1 VCVCVCVCISQ
12 LVEGGNC
19 PNSLLIL
26 FFCAFV
32 RVLANLERKKDIFDT
47 FSLFVIH
54 FLYTFE
60 KRKRPTKKVS
70 RTMMS
75 SVATFSS
82 SSSSS
87 SSAMSSSRC
96 RCFSPWSSRP
106 TDRGPYFH
114 AKFVFGR
121 KHLRHRRS
129 SRRIAS
135 SAFSSVESASSSSS
149 SSLVRE
155 KEKIKTKVK
164 FEVFG
169 ADLSASTQYP
179 DVPRE
184 RVHWVDTDE
193 KLAVL
198 VGEIR
203 AAMTDDEDVLS
214 SSSSLPGVVLGLDCE
229 WKPGDNTPVSLF
241 QVATRENVYLL
252 DVFAFMMEE
261 EEDVDDGAK
270 GKGTAEA
277 FDAFL
282 KLLFENEKIIK
293 LGFGFDYDIKRLRM
307 SYASLEETLSMDR
320 RKKGWIDV
328 RELAYAADAVSSHN
342 KRKYKHQ
349 KRVGLAALTRDVL
362 KCNLDK
368 KCQVSD
374 WSARPLSDPQQR
386 YAATD
391 AYSLISILDV
401 VLFSR
406 GRWKNDEEIAD
417 GLQLVQYGGGGSGDG
432 GGIDGR
438 FVKRVSRS
446 KMAKMEKA
454 AFLKRQNSSS
464 LRNARETAL
473 HEAKA
478 DLTRC
483 VTECL
488 GFACVGRKGAIE
500 LLSENG
506 CSVRVPKKT
515 KSKVDNWENAVA
527 LFLTVDEP
535 KKTQSAQFRQREDDD
550 SLTLRLENPE
560 KFFSEDAEAYART
573 KACKSND
580 GGKSVVLFAK
590 RGSKGK
596 FVFCGRLESDDRN
609 SDGSDSAAASDAL
622 HLTLVDGDRLSETPM
637 FFQIIGCHL

>member
-1 VCVCVCVCISQ
+1 
-12 LVEGGNC
+12 
-19 PNSLLIL
+19 
-26 FFCAFV
+26 
-32 RVLANLERKKDIFDT
+32 
-47 FSLFVIH
+47 
-54 FLYTFE
+54 
-60 KRKRPTKKVS
+60 
-70 RTMMS
+70 M
-75 SVATFSS
+75 
-82 SSSSS
+82 
-87 SSAMSSSRC
+87 SSRC
-96 RCFSPWSSRP
+96 CFSSSSRP

-114 AKFVFGR
+114 AKFVGR
-121 KHLRHRRS
+121 RHHHHSRS
-129 SRRIAS
+129 SRRFCRVAS
-135 SAFSSVESASSSSS
+135 SSASSSVESASSSSS
-149 SSLVRE
+149 SLVR
-155 KEKIKTKVK
+155 EKIKTKVK

-203 AAMTDDEDVLS
+203 AAMTDDEDLP
-214 SSSSLPGVVLGLDCE
+214 SLPGVVLGLDCE

-261 EEDVDDGAK
+261 EEEDVDDDGAK

-282 KLLFENEKIIK
+282 KLLFENETIIK

-500 LLSENG
+500 LLSESG

-550 SLTLRLENPE
+550 SLTLCLENPE

-596 FVFCGRLESDDRN
+596 FVFCGRLESDGWN
-609 SDGSDSAAASDAL
+609 SDSSDSAVASDAL

>member
-1 VCVCVCVCISQ
+1 MGIF
-12 LVEGGNC
+12 
-19 PNSLLIL
+19 LIT
-26 FFCAFV
+26 A
-32 RVLANLERKKDIFDT
+32 R
-47 FSLFVIH
+47 
-54 FLYTFE
+54 Y
-60 KRKRPTKKVS
+60 
-70 RTMMS
+70 
-75 SVATFSS
+75 FSS
-82 SSSSS
+82 SLFILLLFISLVIEEDKRRRSRGRKRETESRARDMMIASSSLGARTKPPLS
-87 SSAMSSSRC
+87 
-96 RCFSPWSSRP
+96 FSKS
-106 TDRGPYFH
+106 FQ
-114 AKFVFGR
+114 KR
-121 KHLRHRRS
+121 KTNWKS
-129 SRRIAS
+129 SRRRR
-135 SAFSSVESASSSSS
+135 SASSSSS
-149 SSLVRE
+149 SSSTTSEETNAVLLNARVQE
-155 KEKIKTKVK
+155 NNAKKKKSSSGL

-169 ADLSASTQYP
+169 SDLSSSAQYP

-184 RVHWVDTDE
+184 RTHWVETDE
-193 KLAVL
+193 QLNVL
-198 VGEIR
+198 VEEIR
-203 AAMTDDEDVLS
+203 AALMKKEEEKKDDDDDGTECEKNS
-214 SSSSLPGVVLGLDCE
+214 YRRQRLPVVLGLDCE

-252 DVFAFMMEE
+252 DVFAFMMDTGGGGEE
-261 EEDVDDGAK
+261 
-270 GKGTAEA
+270 KGTAEA

-282 KLLFENEKIIK
+282 KLLFENETLIK

-307 SYASLEETLSMDR
+307 SYAPLEETLSMDR

-328 RELAYAADAVSSHN
+328 RELAYTADAVSSHN

-349 KRVGLAALTRDVL
+349 KRVGLAALTRDIL

-374 WSARPLSDPQQR
+374 WSQRPLSDPQQR

-406 GRWKNDEEIAD
+406 GRWNNDEEISD
-417 GLQLVQYGGGGSGDG
+417 GLQLVQYGGGGNGEA

-438 FVKRVSRS
+438 FVKRVSKS

-483 VTECL
+483 VTDYL

-506 CSVRVPKKT
+506 CSVRMPKKT

-535 KKTQSAQFRQREDDD
+535 KKTQPAQFRRREDDNF
-550 SLTLRLENPE
+550 LTLRLENAE

-573 KACKSND
+573 KACKAND
-580 GGKSVVLFAK
+580 GGKSIVLFAK

-596 FVFCGRLESDDRN
+596 FVFCGRLESN
-609 SDGSDSAAASDAL
+609 SSGSISGSSDSVIANSSDAL
-622 HLTLVDGDRLSETPM
+622 DLTLVDGDRLSETPM
-637 FFQIIGCHL
+637 FYQIIGCHL

>member
-1 VCVCVCVCISQ
+1 
-12 LVEGGNC
+12 
-19 PNSLLIL
+19 
-26 FFCAFV
+26 
-32 RVLANLERKKDIFDT
+32 
-47 FSLFVIH
+47 
-54 FLYTFE
+54 
-60 KRKRPTKKVS
+60 
-70 RTMMS
+70 MMI
-75 SVATFSS
+75 ASS
-82 SSSSS
+82 SSGARTKPPLS
-87 SSAMSSSRC
+87 
-96 RCFSPWSSRP
+96 FSKS
-106 TDRGPYFH
+106 FQ
-114 AKFVFGR
+114 KR
-121 KHLRHRRS
+121 KTNWKS
-129 SRRIAS
+129 SRRRR
-135 SAFSSVESASSSSS
+135 SASSSSS
-149 SSLVRE
+149 SSSTTSEETNAVLLNARVQE
-155 KEKIKTKVK
+155 NNISKKKKSPSLL

-169 ADLSASTQYP
+169 SDLSSSAQYP

-184 RVHWVDTDE
+184 RTHWVETDE
-193 KLAVL
+193 QLNVL
-198 VGEIR
+198 VEEIR
-203 AAMTDDEDVLS
+203 AALMKKEEEKKDDDDDGTECEKNS
-214 SSSSLPGVVLGLDCE
+214 YRRQRLPVVLGLDCE

-252 DVFAFMMEE
+252 DVFAFMMDTGGGGEE
-261 EEDVDDGAK
+261 
-270 GKGTAEA
+270 KGTAEA

-282 KLLFENEKIIK
+282 KLLFENETLIK

-328 RELAYAADAVSSHN
+328 RELAYTADAVSSHN

-349 KRVGLAALTRDVL
+349 KRVGLAALTRDIL

-374 WSARPLSDPQQR
+374 WSQRPLSDPQQR

-406 GRWKNDEEIAD
+406 GRWNNDEEISD
-417 GLQLVQYGGGGSGDG
+417 GLQLVQYGGGGNGEA

-438 FVKRVSRS
+438 FVKRVSKS

-483 VTECL
+483 VTDYL

-506 CSVRVPKKT
+506 CSVRMPKKT

-535 KKTQSAQFRQREDDD
+535 KKTQSAQFRQSEDDD

-596 FVFCGRLESDDRN
+596 FVFCGRLESDDGN
-609 SDGSDSAAASDAL
+609 SDGSDSALASEAL

>member
-1 VCVCVCVCISQ
+1 MGFFLIA
-12 LVEGGNC
+12 LV
-19 PNSLLIL
+19 
-26 FFCAFV
+26 FV
-32 RVLANLERKKDIFDT
+32 RRRAAFSPCEKDIFGACGT
-47 FSLFVIH
+47 LFSPTKALFFIH
-54 FLYTFE
+54 FPLQNSALARARE
-60 KRKRPTKKVS
+60 REREREREKKRKEDPEE
-70 RTMMS
+70 RTTTTMIS
-75 SVATFSS
+75 SVARTF
-82 SSSSS
+82 
-87 SSAMSSSRC
+87 
-96 RCFSPWSSRP
+96 SSRP
-106 TDRGPYFH
+106 TDLCPFLVKGSSSKRDE
-114 AKFVFGR
+114 
-121 KHLRHRRS
+121 RRQNR
-129 SRRIAS
+129 SRRR
-135 SAFSSVESASSSSS
+135 VASSSVSTIKTTGEETSS
-149 SSLVRE
+149 SSLVR
-155 KEKIKTKVK
+155 KTTTTTKVKK

-169 ADLSASTQYP
+169 ADLSASTRYP

-203 AAMTDDEDVLS
+203 AAMDDEDLP
-214 SSSSLPGVVLGLDCE
+214 SLPGFGVALGLDCE

-261 EEDVDDGAK
+261 EEDVDGAK

-282 KLLFENEKIIK
+282 KLLFENETIIK

-320 RKKGWIDV
+320 KKKGWIDV

-374 WSARPLSDPQQR
+374 WSARPLTDPQQR

-438 FVKRVSRS
+438 FVKRASRS

-500 LLSENG
+500 LLSESG

-535 KKTQSAQFRQREDDD
+535 KKTQSAQFRQSEDDD

-596 FVFCGRLESDDRN
+596 FVFCGRLESDDGN
-609 SDGSDSAAASDAL
+609 SDGSDSAVASEAL

>member
-1 VCVCVCVCISQ
+1 
-12 LVEGGNC
+12 
-19 PNSLLIL
+19 
-26 FFCAFV
+26 
-32 RVLANLERKKDIFDT
+32 
-47 FSLFVIH
+47 
-54 FLYTFE
+54 
-60 KRKRPTKKVS
+60 
-70 RTMMS
+70 MMI
-75 SVATFSS
+75 ASS
-82 SSSSS
+82 SSGARTKPPLS
-87 SSAMSSSRC
+87 
-96 RCFSPWSSRP
+96 FSKS
-106 TDRGPYFH
+106 FQ
-114 AKFVFGR
+114 KR
-121 KHLRHRRS
+121 KTNWKS
-129 SRRIAS
+129 SRRRR
-135 SAFSSVESASSSSS
+135 SASSSSS
-149 SSLVRE
+149 SSSTTSEETNAVLLNARVQE
-155 KEKIKTKVK
+155 NNISKKKKSPSLL

-169 ADLSASTQYP
+169 SDLSSSAQYP

-184 RVHWVDTDE
+184 RTHWVETDE
-193 KLAVL
+193 QLNVL
-198 VGEIR
+198 VEEIR
-203 AAMTDDEDVLS
+203 AAMKKEEEKKDDDDDGTECEKNS
-214 SSSSLPGVVLGLDCE
+214 YRRQRLPVVLGLDCE

-252 DVFAFMMEE
+252 DVFAFMMDTGGGGEE
-261 EEDVDDGAK
+261 
-270 GKGTAEA
+270 KGTAEA

-282 KLLFENEKIIK
+282 KLLFENETLIK

-328 RELAYAADAVSSHN
+328 RELAYTADAVSSHN

-349 KRVGLAALTRDVL
+349 KRVGLAALTRDIL

-374 WSARPLSDPQQR
+374 WSQRPLSDPQQR

-406 GRWKNDEEIAD
+406 GRWNNDEEISD
-417 GLQLVQYGGGGSGDG
+417 GLQLVQYGGGGNGEA

-438 FVKRVSRS
+438 FVKRVSKS

-483 VTECL
+483 VTDYL

-506 CSVRVPKKT
+506 CSVRMPKKT

-535 KKTQSAQFRQREDDD
+535 KKTQPAQFRRREDDNF
-550 SLTLRLENPE
+550 LTLRLENAE

-573 KACKSND
+573 KACKAND
-580 GGKSVVLFAK
+580 GGKSIVLFAK

-596 FVFCGRLESDDRN
+596 FVFCGRLESN
-609 SDGSDSAAASDAL
+609 SSGSISGSSDSVIANSSDAL
-622 HLTLVDGDRLSETPM
+622 DLTLVDGDRLSETPM
-637 FFQIIGCHL
+637 FYQIIGCHL

>member
-1 VCVCVCVCISQ
+1 MMIASS
-12 LVEGGNC
+12 
-19 PNSLLIL
+19 SLGAQTPPLS
-26 FFCAFV
+26 FSSFQ
-32 RVLANLERKKDIFDT
+32 KKK
-47 FSLFVIH
+47 
-54 FLYTFE
+54 
-60 KRKRPTKKVS
+60 KRKTNWK
-70 RTMMS
+70 
-75 SVATFSS
+75 
-82 SSSSS
+82 
-87 SSAMSSSRC
+87 SSSR
-96 RCFSPWSSRP
+96 
-106 TDRGPYFH
+106 
-114 AKFVFGR
+114 
-121 KHLRHRRS
+121 RS
-129 SRRIAS
+129 
-135 SAFSSVESASSSSS
+135 SASSSSS
-149 SSLVRE
+149 SSTTSEESAVLLAHVQE
-155 KEKIKTKVK
+155 NSAKKKKSSSL
-164 FEVFG
+164 FEVF
-169 ADLSASTQYP
+169 ASDLSSSAQYP

-184 RVHWVDTDE
+184 RVHWVETDE
-193 KLAVL
+193 QLNVL
-198 VGEIR
+198 VEEIR
-203 AAMTDDEDVLS
+203 AAMKKEEEKKEDDDDGTEYEKNS
-214 SSSSLPGVVLGLDCE
+214 FRRLPVVLGLDCE

-252 DVFAFMMEE
+252 DVFAFMMDTGGGGEE
-261 EEDVDDGAK
+261 
-270 GKGTAEA
+270 KGTAEA

-282 KLLFENEKIIK
+282 KLLFENYTLIK

-328 RELAYAADAVSSHN
+328 RELAYTADAVSSHN

-349 KRVGLAALTRDVL
+349 KRVGLAALTRDIL

-374 WSARPLSDPQQR
+374 WSQRPLSDPQQR

-401 VLFSR
+401 VLCSR
-406 GRWKNDEEIAD
+406 GRWNNDEEISD
-417 GLQLVQYGGGGSGDG
+417 GLQLVQYGGGGNGEA

-438 FVKRVSRS
+438 FVKRVSKS

-483 VTECL
+483 VTDYL

-506 CSVRVPKKT
+506 CSVRMPKKT

-535 KKTQSAQFRQREDDD
+535 KKTQPAQFRRREDDNF
-550 SLTLRLENPE
+550 LTLRLENAE

-573 KACKSND
+573 KACKAND
-580 GGKSVVLFAK
+580 GGKSIVLFAK

-596 FVFCGRLESDDRN
+596 FVFCGRLESN
-609 SDGSDSAAASDAL
+609 SSDSSSGSSDSVIANSSDAL
-622 HLTLVDGDRLSETPM
+622 DLTLVDGDRLSETPM
-637 FFQIIGCHL
+637 FYQIIGCHL

>member
-1 VCVCVCVCISQ
+1 M
-12 LVEGGNC
+12 
-19 PNSLLIL
+19 LIFILTFYPL
-26 FFCAFV
+26 FPPV
-32 RVLANLERKKDIFDT
+32 IYRRGQEKKIERK
-47 FSLFVIH
+47 
-54 FLYTFE
+54 E
-60 KRKRPTKKVS
+60 KRERERERGERKMMIASSSLGAQTPPLSFSSKFQKKRKTNWK
-70 RTMMS
+70 
-75 SVATFSS
+75 FSS
-82 SSSSS
+82 S
-87 SSAMSSSRC
+87 
-96 RCFSPWSSRP
+96 
-106 TDRGPYFH
+106 
-114 AKFVFGR
+114 
-121 KHLRHRRS
+121 RRL
-129 SRRIAS
+129 
-135 SAFSSVESASSSSS
+135 SASSSSS
-149 SSLVRE
+149 SSSTTTSEESAVLLAHVQE
-155 KEKIKTKVK
+155 KTKK
-164 FEVFG
+164 KKSFTSFEVFG
-169 ADLSASTQYP
+169 SDLSSSAQYP

-184 RVHWVDTDE
+184 RVHWVETD
-193 KLAVL
+193 KQLNVL
-198 VGEIR
+198 VEEIR
-203 AAMTDDEDVLS
+203 AAMKKEEEKKEDDDDGNEYENNS
-214 SSSSLPGVVLGLDCE
+214 FRRQRLPGVLGLDCE

-252 DVFAFMMEE
+252 DVFAFMMDTGGGGE
-261 EEDVDDGAK
+261 K
-270 GKGTAEA
+270 KGTAEA

-282 KLLFENEKIIK
+282 KLLFENETLIK

-328 RELAYAADAVSSHN
+328 RELAYTADAVSSHN

-349 KRVGLAALTRDVL
+349 KRVGLAALTRDIL

-374 WSARPLSDPQQR
+374 WSQRPLSDPQQR

-406 GRWKNDEEIAD
+406 GRWKNDEEISD
-417 GLQLVQYGGGGSGDG
+417 GLQLVQYGGGGNGEA

-438 FVKRVSRS
+438 FVKRVSKS

-483 VTECL
+483 VTDYL

-506 CSVRVPKKT
+506 CSVRMPKKT

-535 KKTQSAQFRQREDDD
+535 KKTQLAQFRRREDDNF
-550 SLTLRLENPE
+550 LTLRLENAE

-573 KACKSND
+573 KACKAND
-580 GGKSVVLFAK
+580 GGKSIVLFAK

-596 FVFCGRLESDDRN
+596 FVFCGRLESN
-609 SDGSDSAAASDAL
+609 SSGSSSGSSDSVIANSSDAL
-622 HLTLVDGDRLSETPM
+622 DLTLVDGDRLSETPM
-637 FFQIIGCHL
+637 FYQIIGCHL

>member
-1 VCVCVCVCISQ
+1 MGFFLIA
-12 LVEGGNC
+12 LV
-19 PNSLLIL
+19 
-26 FFCAFV
+26 FV
-32 RVLANLERKKDIFDT
+32 RRRAAFSPCEKDIFGACGT
-47 FSLFVIH
+47 LFSPTKALFFIH
-54 FLYTFE
+54 FPLQNSALARARERERERERE
-60 KRKRPTKKVS
+60 KRRKEDPEE
-70 RTMMS
+70 RTTTTMIS
-75 SVATFSS
+75 SVARTF
-82 SSSSS
+82 
-87 SSAMSSSRC
+87 
-96 RCFSPWSSRP
+96 SSRP
-106 TDRGPYFH
+106 TDLCPFLVGSSSKRDE
-114 AKFVFGR
+114 
-121 KHLRHRRS
+121 RRQNR
-129 SRRIAS
+129 SRRRVAS
-135 SAFSSVESASSSSS
+135 SASSSVSTIKTTGEETS
-149 SSLVRE
+149 SSLVR
-155 KEKIKTKVK
+155 KTTTTKVK

-169 ADLSASTQYP
+169 ADLSASTRYP

-203 AAMTDDEDVLS
+203 AAMDDEDLP
-214 SSSSLPGVVLGLDCE
+214 SLPGFGVALGLDCE

-261 EEDVDDGAK
+261 EDVDGAK

-282 KLLFENEKIIK
+282 KLLFENETIIK

-432 GGIDGR
+432 GVIDGR
-438 FVKRVSRS
+438 IVKRASRS

-500 LLSENG
+500 LLSESG

-609 SDGSDSAAASDAL
+609 SDGSDSAVASDAL

>member
-1 VCVCVCVCISQ
+1 MGIF
-12 LVEGGNC
+12 
-19 PNSLLIL
+19 LIT
-26 FFCAFV
+26 A
-32 RVLANLERKKDIFDT
+32 R
-47 FSLFVIH
+47 
-54 FLYTFE
+54 Y
-60 KRKRPTKKVS
+60 
-70 RTMMS
+70 
-75 SVATFSS
+75 FSS
-82 SSSSS
+82 SLFILLFFISLVTTSHKRRGQKKKIERKEKRDERVERARDMMIASSSS
-87 SSAMSSSRC
+87 GARTKPPLS
-96 RCFSPWSSRP
+96 FSKS
-106 TDRGPYFH
+106 FQ
-114 AKFVFGR
+114 KR
-121 KHLRHRRS
+121 KTNWKS
-129 SRRIAS
+129 SRRRR
-135 SAFSSVESASSSSS
+135 SASSSSS
-149 SSLVRE
+149 SSSTTSEETNAVLLNARVQE
-155 KEKIKTKVK
+155 NNISKKKKSPSLL

-169 ADLSASTQYP
+169 SDLSSSAQYP

-184 RVHWVDTDE
+184 RTHWVETDE
-193 KLAVL
+193 QLNVL
-198 VGEIR
+198 VEEIR
-203 AAMTDDEDVLS
+203 AALMKKEEEKKDDDDDGTECEKNS
-214 SSSSLPGVVLGLDCE
+214 YRRQRLPVVLGLDCE

-252 DVFAFMMEE
+252 DVFAFMMDTGGGGEE
-261 EEDVDDGAK
+261 
-270 GKGTAEA
+270 KGTAEA

-282 KLLFENEKIIK
+282 KLLFENETLIK

-328 RELAYAADAVSSHN
+328 RELAYTADAVSSHN

-349 KRVGLAALTRDVL
+349 KRVGLAALTRDIL

-374 WSARPLSDPQQR
+374 WSQRPLSDPQQR

-406 GRWKNDEEIAD
+406 GRWNNDEEISD
-417 GLQLVQYGGGGSGDG
+417 GLQLVQYGGGGNGEA

-438 FVKRVSRS
+438 FVKRVSKS

-483 VTECL
+483 VTDYL

-506 CSVRVPKKT
+506 CSVRMPKKT

-535 KKTQSAQFRQREDDD
+535 KKTQPAQFRRREDDNF
-550 SLTLRLENPE
+550 LTLRLENAE

-573 KACKSND
+573 KACKAND
-580 GGKSVVLFAK
+580 GGKSIVLFAK

-596 FVFCGRLESDDRN
+596 FVFCGRLESN
-609 SDGSDSAAASDAL
+609 SSGSISGSSNSVIANSSDAL
-622 HLTLVDGDRLSETPM
+622 DLTLVDGDRLSETPM
-637 FFQIIGCHL
+637 FYQIIGCHL

>member
-1 VCVCVCVCISQ
+1 MSKNVPGPPAFSSRALSDAIITNKRETNWKTFTSRRGHIGDEKRRRRCVFSATSVTTPTHR
-12 LVEGGNC
+12 EGGN
-19 PNSLLIL
+19 
-26 FFCAFV
+26 A
-32 RVLANLERKKDIFDT
+32 R
-47 FSLFVIH
+47 
-54 FLYTFE
+54 
-60 KRKRPTKKVS
+60 TK
-70 RTMMS
+70 T
-75 SVATFSS
+75 
-82 SSSSS
+82 
-87 SSAMSSSRC
+87 
-96 RCFSPWSSRP
+96 
-106 TDRGPYFH
+106 
-114 AKFVFGR
+114 
-121 KHLRHRRS
+121 
-129 SRRIAS
+129 
-135 SAFSSVESASSSSS
+135 
-149 SSLVRE
+149 
-155 KEKIKTKVK
+155 

-169 ADLSASTQYP
+169 EDLSSQTQYP

-184 RVHWVDTDE
+184 RTHWVETNKQLD
-193 KLAVL
+193 VL
-198 VGEIR
+198 VEEIR
-203 AAMTDDEDVLS
+203 ASMEDVS
-214 SSSSLPGVVLGLDCE
+214 SSSSSSSSSSCIPVVLGLDCE

-252 DVFAFMMEE
+252 DVFAFMT
-261 EEDVDDGAK
+261 EDNG
-270 GKGTAEA
+270 GEGTAEA

-282 KLLFENEKIIK
+282 KLLFENETLIK

-307 SYASLEETLSMDR
+307 SYSSLEETLSMDR

-328 RELAYAADAVSSHN
+328 RELAYTADAVSSHN

-349 KRVGLAALTRDVL
+349 KRVGLAALTRDIL

-374 WSARPLSDPQQR
+374 WSQRPLSDPQQR

-406 GRWKNDEEIAD
+406 GRWKNDEEISD
-417 GLQLVQYGGGGSGDG
+417 GLQLVQYGGGGNGEA

-438 FVKRVSRS
+438 FVKRVSKS

-483 VTECL
+483 VTDYL

-506 CSVRVPKKT
+506 CSVRMPKKT

-535 KKTQSAQFRQREDDD
+535 KKTQLAQFRRREDDNF
-550 SLTLRLENPE
+550 LTLRLENAE

-573 KACKSND
+573 KACKAND
-580 GGKSVVLFAK
+580 GGKSIVLFAK

-596 FVFCGRLESDDRN
+596 FVFCGRLESN
-609 SDGSDSAAASDAL
+609 SSGSISGSSDSVIANSSDAL
-622 HLTLVDGDRLSETPM
+622 DLTLVDGDRLSETPM
-637 FFQIIGCHL
+637 FYQIIGCHL